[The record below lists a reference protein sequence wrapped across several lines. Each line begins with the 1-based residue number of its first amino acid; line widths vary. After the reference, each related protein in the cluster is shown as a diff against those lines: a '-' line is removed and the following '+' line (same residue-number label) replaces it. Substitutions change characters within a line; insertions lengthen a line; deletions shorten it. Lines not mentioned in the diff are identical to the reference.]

1 MKDQT
6 DGLFLRQ
13 ARSLGVSDS
22 ILLTGPLP
30 GHEVAGLMRASR
42 IFCLS
47 SHIEGTPV
55 SVMEALSC
63 GLPVVAT
70 GIGGILDIVD
80 QHTTGRLVDKGDVE
94 GLAAARLHHV
104 CANGKEGSE
113 VCRDSS

>member
-1 MKDQT
+1 
-6 DGLFLRQ
+6 
-13 ARSLGVSDS
+13 
-22 ILLTGPLP
+22 
-30 GHEVAGLMRASR
+30 MRASR

-80 QHTTGRLVDKGDVE
+80 QHTTGRLVNKGDVE
-94 GLAAARLHHV
+94 GLASALIALLRDYTTCV
-104 CANGKEGSE
+104 RMGKEGSG